1 MPLPKKSDSE
11 RRMRKQPVRLA
22 TASIRIV
29 AQVRSAL
36 FRGELKHGD
45 MLGSETDLARQFNVS
60 RVPVRDAFKSLQAL
74 GIVEIKMGANGGAR
88 IAPGNPGRFADA
100 LAVQFKL
107 VGIEAEELFEAE
119 IAVEGAAAA
128 LAAVNATDEDLAE
141 MRALL
146 RDLEGKIEDRAAFTA
161 AGLRFHFKVVEA
173 SHNRALI
180 AYEQALIEVLYDAYA
195 PQTEPDLARRVLA
208 KHKRVYG
215 FIAARDGV
223 RASDAITAHLRQ
235 VRSRVL
241 REIRSG
247 TQSGSNGARAVVA

>member
-1 MPLPKKSDSE
+1 MPLPKDSE
-11 RRMRKQPVRLA
+11 RRPRKQPVRSS
-22 TASIRIV
+22 ASSLIV
-29 AQVRSAL
+29 DQVRSAL
-36 FRGELKHGD
+36 FRGELKSGD
-45 MLGSETDLARQFNVS
+45 MLGSETDLARRFGVS
-60 RVPVRDAFKSLQAL
+60 RVPVRDAFKALQAL

-88 IAPGNPGRFADA
+88 IAAGNPSRFADA

-119 IAVEGAAAA
+119 IAVESAAAA
-128 LAAVNATDEDLAE
+128 LAAINATDEDLAE

-146 RDLEGKIEDRAAFTA
+146 RDLEDKIEDRDAFTA
-161 AGLRFHFKVVEA
+161 GGLRFHLKVVDA

-180 AYEQALIEVLYDAYA
+180 AYAQALIEVLYEAYA

-208 KHKRVYG
+208 KHKRIYG

-241 REIRSG
+241 REIRG
-247 TQSGSNGARAVVA
+247 QTQPGARAGVA